1 MKRQLKQ
8 LTNREIQILKRYFD
22 TYRFRIE
29 FNLSYESQIPHFAL
43 VLLTGNATFQ
53 EKRKKI
59 GEVPPGTLLGLNQ
72 VLTNSPSKQGLRL
85 ASGSEVV
92 LILKSQ
98 LLKVLSNK
106 RSEPYRIL
114 KMAI

>member
-8 LTNREIQILKRYFD
+8 LTNKEIQILKRYFD
-22 TYRFRIE
+22 TYRFQIE
-29 FNLSYESQIPHFAL
+29 FNLVYEAQIPHIAL
-43 VLLTGNATFQ
+43 VLLNGIATLQ

-59 GEVPPGTLLGLNQ
+59 GEVPPGTLLGLHQ

-85 ASGSEVV
+85 ASGAEVV

-98 LLKVLSNK
+98 LMEVLNNK
-106 RSEPYRIL
+106 RSEAYQIL
-114 KMAI
+114 KMAF